1 MTYLIAFLSVAV
13 VSGALHYYVYRNYKR
28 VLLRDF
34 PVRGPKLLRW
44 VRVLFFVM
52 EIPFVLMFFRKQ
64 IPGDVSL
71 ATILI
76 LFPFTIWQFLM
87 FVWGMVL
94 LPQTLF
100 RILRKGFRKL
110 RGESVVSKAS
120 LRSESNPME
129 INPLLTPSY
138 QSNVER

>member
-1 MTYLIAFLSVAV
+1 MPSKSTYLIAFFSVAV

-28 VLLRDF
+28 VLFRDF
-34 PVRGPKLLRW
+34 SVRGTKLLRW

-64 IPGDVSL
+64 ITVDVSL

-87 FVWGMVL
+87 FVWGIVL
-94 LPQTLF
+94 LPQSLF
-100 RILRKGFRKL
+100 RILRTGFRKL
-110 RGESVVSKAS
+110 RGKSI
-120 LRSESNPME
+120 RSEATEVE
-129 INPLLTPSY
+129 INPLLAPSY